1 MQEEQSEVR
10 QSTMATILH
19 EQQET
24 VVTPLAREGGL
35 WLASADLARTTGF
48 ELKPEGLCRDAIC
61 VPVSKGRHAFADGD
75 AIDIAGFWRHLGH
88 PVVHDAA
95 RCVWALGIGARARQ
109 QALEQLEAPDFEL
122 PGIDGRS
129 HSLSD
134 YRGQKVFLVS
144 WASW

>member
-1 MQEEQSEVR
+1 
-10 QSTMATILH
+10 MATILH

-24 VVTPLAREGGL
+24 VVTPIARDGDGL

-61 VPVSKGRHAFADGD
+61 VPVSQERHAFADGD

-95 RCVWALGIGARARQ
+95 RCVWALGISARTRR
-109 QALEQLEAPDFEL
+109 QALEQVEAPDFEL
-122 PGIDGRS
+122 PGI
-129 HSLSD
+129 
-134 YRGQKVFLVS
+134 
-144 WASW
+144 ASTWRPWPTGL